1 MTGIVKT
8 DQIQGAGSS
17 TVTIPSGTALN
28 VTNVSGTPTFS
39 GASTFSGDVTLPSIN
54 GGQIGGRR
62 NMVINGAMQVAQR
75 GTSGFTTNAAYTL
88 DRYKVFCPAASFT
101 VSQSTTAPTDF
112 YHSIKIEN
120 TSTATPSSSQ
130 GGNIFTFLE
139 GNTVSQL
146 NWGTPNAKAATLSF
160 YVRANNA
167 GTYCVSLE
175 NANGT
180 VGSGSHSFVTEY
192 TISSANTWEEKKI
205 VIPGPTVGTWKTDN
219 SLGIVIGWTL
229 QVGSNFETSTADAWQ
244 SGLFRQT
251 SNQINW
257 QQTASADFHLTG
269 IQLEVGSQATAFE
282 HRSFGEELQLCKR
295 YFERMFRGGSAPSG
309 TERTGLGAGVWY
321 QNSQVL
327 AHLGFSTKRAAPT
340 VTQSE
345 TGAIGCYGSGFFRT
359 STDSTP
365 FDSITHNSLRI
376 NITSFNSNGTQGN
389 GTYVQLVTNNVSNI
403 SIDAEL

>member
-1 MTGIVKT
+1 MTGIIKT
-8 DQIQGAGSS
+8 DQLQGAGSS

-28 VTNVSGTPTFS
+28 VTTVSGTPTFS

-62 NMVINGAMQVAQR
+62 NIVINGDAQCWQRATSASSTGYTSVDRWAYYAPSSLAISRSTDVPTGFQYAISVGGGGDSSGITQKIEASTCKQLVGKTITVSFYLKQTTGAGTDKIAVALSR
-75 GTSGFTTNAAYTL
+75 ADSEDNFGGTTSISSQTISTTSSYVRYTL
-88 DRYKVFCPAASFT
+88 TFT
-101 VSQSTTAPTDF
+101 SLPT
-112 YHSIKIEN
+112 E
-120 TSTATPSSSQ
+120 
-130 GGNIFTFLE
+130 
-139 GNTVSQL
+139 V
-146 NWGTPNAKAATLSF
+146 
-160 YVRANNA
+160 
-167 GTYCVSLE
+167 
-175 NANGT
+175 ANGLQLT
-180 VGSGSHSFVTEY
+180 IKSNGSGSVVY
-192 TISSANTWEEKKI
+192 LI
-205 VIPGPTVGTWKTDN
+205 
-219 SLGIVIGWTL
+219 
-229 QVGSNFETSTADAWQ
+229 
-244 SGLFRQT
+244 
-251 SNQINW
+251 
-257 QQTASADFHLTG
+257 TG

-309 TERTGLGAGVWY
+309 TERTGLAAGVWY

>member
-54 GGQIGGRR
+54 GGQIGGSR

-146 NWGTPNAKAATLSF
+146 NWGTSNAKAATLSF

-269 IQLEVGSQATAFE
+269 VQLEVGSQATPFE
-282 HRSFGEELQLCKR
+282 HRSFGEELALCQR
-295 YFERMFRGGSAPSG
+295 YYHEQSIRVDTASNYSDLR
-309 TERTGLGAGVWY
+309 
-321 QNSQVL
+321 
-327 AHLGFSTKRAAPT
+327 FSYDFPVYMRAAPT
-340 VTQSE
+340 LTKD
-345 TGAIGCYGSGFFRT
+345 TGFSVDGSG
-359 STDSTP
+359 P
-365 FDSITHNSLRI
+365 
-376 NITSFNSNGTQGN
+376 GN
-389 GTYVQLVTNNVSNI
+389 FENI
-403 SIDAEL
+403 STSGFVIHGGSSTGKRWSGTVLCDGEL